1 MSEQSGK
8 EYEQQV
14 RELTRGESQILDG
27 REFDSVTDEALIQ
40 AKNSQ
45 SAVQRPHNFL
55 GKKTRKQIKETIR
68 LAQKLGKR
76 AEFWFKQEPHIEV
89 RAYIEDK
96 QGIIVVWEKE
106 TE

>member
-14 RELTRGESQILDG
+14 REFTRAESQILEG

-55 GKKTRKQIKETIR
+55 GKRTRPQIKETIR
-68 LAQKLGKR
+68 MAQNLGR
-76 AEFWFKQEPHIEV
+76 RPEFWFKQEPYIKAK
-89 RAYIEDK
+89 AYIEDK
-96 QGIIVVWEKE
+96 QGIIVVWDKE
-106 TE
+106 AE

>member
-1 MSEQSGK
+1 MSEQPGK

-40 AKNSQ
+40 AKNYQ

-55 GKKTRKQIKETIR
+55 GKKTRAQINATIR

-76 AEFWFKQEPHIEV
+76 AEFWFKQEPHIKV

-96 QGIIVVWEKE
+96 EGIIVVWEKE